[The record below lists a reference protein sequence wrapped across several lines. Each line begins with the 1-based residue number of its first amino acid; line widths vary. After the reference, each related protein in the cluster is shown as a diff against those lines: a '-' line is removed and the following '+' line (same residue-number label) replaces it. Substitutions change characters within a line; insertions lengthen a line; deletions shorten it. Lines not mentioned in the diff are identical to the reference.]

1 MRQFVSFR
9 FWLSVAALLGL
20 TCGLWYVLVRKD
32 DSVAVI
38 GRPAH
43 AALSEHRIDL
53 LLPVYGIQAE
63 PGFAMVDGAATG
75 EMRLALDATRTMV
88 VKAGTPGEI
97 TCAKLAEINQCIVAA
112 DLLGDAVVWFSLIPN
127 PQRATLLLPGVTEVR
142 KENWVL
148 LSNGWEVARND
159 VVERNCDAAGLD
171 DFVHQFGGN
180 LSTSTFSFEQ
190 QQIVKVTCLEEPES
204 STTTSTST
212 TLLPPVV
219 VPLDTT
225 VIPEEGVPIDTIPTE
240 TVAG

>member
-9 FWLSVAALLGL
+9 FWLSVTALLAL
-20 TCGLWYVLVRKD
+20 TYGLWYVLVRKD

-43 AALSEHRIDL
+43 AAVSEHRVDL

-63 PGFAMVDGAATG
+63 PDFAMVDGAANG
-75 EMRLALDATRTMV
+75 EMRMALDATRTMV

-148 LSNGWEVARND
+148 LSNGWEVARDD

-190 QQIVKVTCLEEPES
+190 QQIVKVTCLEEPEN

-225 VIPEEGVPIDTIPTE
+225 VIPEEGLPIDTVPTE